1 MNYWGHLMSVRG
13 LCFVITGSAVGI
25 GAGTARMA
33 ASRGAK
39 VVVSDMN
46 DEPGEALVE
55 ELRAAGGEAIYQH
68 CDVTNEAEVEALMA
82 AAAAAFGGIDI
93 LHNNAGIHES
103 MISSDLSLETM
114 SRDTFEKVMGI
125 NVTGAWLCSKYA
137 LPYLRK
143 SDNASIINA
152 GSTSSLSGYPQC
164 QAYGAS
170 KGAIMQL
177 TKMLAVDL
185 APDSIR
191 VNCYCPG
198 SIHTQIV
205 DKFLAAAPDP
215 KAMLNTM
222 TQTHLVPR
230 MGKAVDVAAL
240 VCFLASPESEFVNG
254 AVWGIDGGSLA
265 WRGTLDVLGMEV
277 ET

>member
-1 MNYWGHLMSVRG
+1 MSIEN
-13 LCFVITGSAVGI
+13 LCFVITGGAVGI
-25 GAGTARMA
+25 GAGTARLA

-46 DEPGEALVE
+46 DEPGEALVD
-55 ELRAAGGEAIYQH
+55 AIHADGGDAVYQH

-82 AAAAAFGGIDI
+82 AAVAAFGGIDI

-103 MISSDLSLETM
+103 MVSSALSLERM
-114 SRDTFEKVMGI
+114 SRDTFEKVMGV
-125 NVTGAWLCSKYA
+125 NVTGAWLCAKYA
-137 LPYLRK
+137 LPYLRE
-143 SDNASIINA
+143 SDSASIINA
-152 GSTSSLSGYPQC
+152 GSTSSLTGYPQC

-185 APDSIR
+185 AADSIR

-198 SIHTQIV
+198 SIHTQMV
-205 DKFLAAAPDP
+205 DKFLATAPDP

-230 MGKAVDVAAL
+230 MGKPVDVAAL

-277 ET
+277 EA

>member
-1 MNYWGHLMSVRG
+1 MGVESLR
-13 LCFVITGSAVGI
+13 FVITGGAAGI
-25 GAGTARMA
+25 GAGTARLA

-46 DEPGEALVE
+46 DEAGEALVAE
-55 ELRAAGGEAIYQH
+55 IKAGGGEAVYQH
-68 CDVTNEAEVEALMA
+68 CDVTDEAQVQALMSA
-82 AAAAAFGGIDI
+82 AAEAFGGIDI

-103 MISSDLSLETM
+103 MITENLSLEHM
-114 SRDTFEKVMGI
+114 SRASFEQVMGV
-125 NVTGAWLCSKYA
+125 NVTGVWLCAKYA
-137 LPYLRK
+137 LPYLRE
-143 SDNASIINA
+143 SSNASIINA

-170 KGAIMQL
+170 KGAVMQL
-177 TKMLAVDL
+177 SKMLAVDL
-185 APDSIR
+185 APDGIR

-215 KAMLNTM
+215 QAMLNTM
-222 TQTHLVPR
+222 TLTHLVPR
-230 MGKAVDVAAL
+230 MGRPVDVAEL

-254 AVWGIDGGSLA
+254 AVWTIDGGSLA
-265 WRGTLDVLGMEV
+265 WRGTLDVLGMEAGA
-277 ET
+277 